1 MDFLVQIL
9 YNSDM
14 EKITFTVDKD
24 MRLVD
29 ALTGKGFSFGQANK
43 LVKNKD
49 VRVNGEKVSTNIKV
63 CSGSEI
69 IAFYSGEVAPNEQQI
84 EVVFE
89 DQNILVVNKPDG
101 IEVEGKAGVAERLG
115 ALAVHRLDRNTTGLL
130 VLAKNPSAQQAL
142 LQAFRQ
148 KLVEKR
154 YLAEVVGATNFHN
167 QKLSAFLVKNAEE
180 SKVKIFS
187 SPVKGGVKISNI
199 FNTVKSSTGASVVE
213 IELLTGKT
221 HQIRA
226 YLAFLGHPIIGDGKY
241 GKNSDNKK
249 FKKRRQQLH
258 CYFVAF
264 SKLPPPLEYLS
275 GKSFSAYPDFFVKKD

>member
-14 EKITFTVDKD
+14 EKITFTMDKD

-29 ALTGKGFSFGQANK
+29 ALTSKGFPFGQANK

-49 VRVNGEKVSTNIKV
+49 VRVNGEKVSTNVKV
-63 CSGSEI
+63 FSGSEI
-69 IAFYSGEVAPNEQQI
+69 TAFYSGEVAPNEQQI
-84 EVVFE
+84 EAVFE

-101 IEVEGKAGVAERLG
+101 IEVEGTAGVAEKLG

-142 LQAFRQ
+142 LQAFKQ

-187 SPVKGGVKISNI
+187 SPVKDSVKISNI
-199 FNTVKSSTGASVVE
+199 FNTIKSSTGASVVE

-226 YLAFLGHPIIGDGKY
+226 HLAFLGHPIIGDGKY

-275 GKSFSAYPDFFVKKD
+275 GKSFTAYPDFFVKKD

>member
-14 EKITFTVDKD
+14 EKITFTMDKD

-29 ALTGKGFSFGQANK
+29 ALTSKGFPFGQANK

-187 SPVKGGVKISNI
+187 SPVKGGVKISNM

-213 IELLTGKT
+213 IELLTGKNWKFSRHFPT
-221 HQIRA
+221 FSLTVLPSFHPCINSPLTVFVPQKTAKATRYLSRILQIRNRPSHG
-226 YLAFLGHPIIGDGKY
+226 LR
-241 GKNSDNKK
+241 SM
-249 FKKRRQQLH
+249 
-258 CYFVAF
+258 
-264 SKLPPPLEYLS
+264 
-275 GKSFSAYPDFFVKKD
+275 